1 MINTDKRHGSNGV
14 LVTDTH
20 YTGGDRLLVEYKE
33 GALQRCGSTFL
44 SSSFLPPS
52 CFRSIRAPLQPRLT
66 SSLFAFCVVVVVC
79 VCVAGNQQTTRSRR
93 MAADY
98 EISMMSFSGLPY
110 RTHTLRY

>member
-1 MINTDKRHGSNGV
+1 VCNIDKRHGSDGV

-33 GALQRCGSTFL
+33 GALQRCGAAFL
-44 SSSFLPPS
+44 SSPPPLFGIARLFPSFSFVHSLGS
-52 CFRSIRAPLQPRLT
+52 LTLQCGGCLYR
-66 SSLFAFCVVVVVC
+66 
-79 VCVAGNQQTTRSRR
+79 NHQTTRSRR